1 MKDNT
6 MTTTSATTLPALM
19 RHNAATIGTRPAVR
33 EKNCGIWRTFTW
45 AQYYDEVRDFALGLA
60 AHGFKRGD
68 KLSVI
73 GDNRPRLYWAQLSA
87 QSLGG
92 VAVPVFQDSIAT
104 ELGYVFAHAEVS
116 VIVAEDQEQV
126 DKVLSLKDQLP
137 SLELVVYDD
146 PRGMR
151 QYDSPLLKSFDEI
164 QAAGRAFAAQHPGYV
179 EAEIDKGEG
188 KDIALFSYTSGTTG
202 RPKGVMLSHA
212 NLISVGESIVAAGD
226 INMDDE
232 WLCYLPMAWIGDS
245 LYSTTISLMVGFTC
259 NCPENVETVQR
270 DLRELGPSTFLAPP
284 RIWENLLTAIQ
295 IRAADASW
303 LKRSLFEFFRNLAER
318 AELSRHDGKPLS
330 LATRLGLALGEI
342 LVYAPVRDQ
351 LGLGRTRWAYTGGA
365 PLGADAY
372 RFFRSFGVNLK
383 QIYGATEVAGLATL
397 QPDGEADPNTV
408 GRICSGMEVRI
419 AENGEVLIR
428 SPGLFAGYYKQP
440 DATKDARTD
449 DGWYHTGDAGFLD
462 PRGHLVI
469 IDRAKDVG
477 ALADGTPFA
486 PQFIENKLK
495 YSPFIR
501 EAVAFGDGRPYVAA
515 LVAIDLAIAG
525 KWAERRGLAYTSF
538 QDLSARPE
546 VRALIA
552 EEIRTCNATL
562 PASGRIRRFLLVN
575 KEFDA
580 DDNEITRTRKIRRR
594 FVAEKYAAAVAALYG
609 DAEEVELTTEITYE
623 DGRTGK
629 LKVRLK
635 IADVPDAADIGEV
648 AAPAAPAA
656 PAREPAHA

>member
-1 MKDNT
+1 
-6 MTTTSATTLPALM
+6 MTTSTPTPQTLPSLM
-19 RHNAATIGTRPAVR
+19 RRNAATMAARPAVR
-33 EKNCGIWRTFTW
+33 EKDRGIWRTFTW
-45 AQYYDEVRDFALGLA
+45 SQYYEEVRDFALGLA

-92 VAVPVFQDSIAT
+92 VAVPVFQDSIAS
-104 ELGYVFAHAEVS
+104 ELAYVLDHAEVS

-126 DKVLSLKDQLP
+126 DKVLSLKDKLP
-137 SLELVVYDD
+137 ALRLLVYDD
-146 PRGMR
+146 SRGMR
-151 QYDSPLLKSFDEI
+151 KYDSPLLKSFEAV
-164 QAAGRAFAAQHPGYV
+164 QAAGRTFAAQHPGYV
-179 EAEIDKGEG
+179 DAEIDKGRAD
-188 KDIALFSYTSGTTG
+188 DIALLAYTSGTTG
-202 RPKGVMLSHA
+202 RPKGVMLSYA

-226 INMDDE
+226 VRVDDE

-270 DLRELGPSTFLAPP
+270 DLRELGPSAFLAPP
-284 RIWENLLTAIQ
+284 RIWENMLTAIQ
-295 IRAADASW
+295 IRAADASP
-303 LKRSLFEFFRNLAER
+303 LKRRLFEFFRNLAER
-318 AELSRHDGKPLS
+318 AELARHDGKPLS

-342 LVYAPVRDQ
+342 FVYAPVRDQ
-351 LGLGRTRWAYTGGA
+351 LGLRRTRWAYTGGA

-372 RFFRSFGVNLK
+372 RFFRSFGINLK
-383 QIYGATEVAGLATL
+383 QIYGATEVAGLASL

-408 GRICSGMEVRI
+408 GRICPGMEVRI
-419 AENGEVLIR
+419 ADNGEVLIR

-440 DATKDARTD
+440 DATKETRTD
-449 DGWYHTGDAGFLD
+449 DGWYRTGDAGFLD

-495 YSPFIR
+495 FSPFIR
-501 EAVAFGDGRPYVAA
+501 EAVAFGDGRSYVAA
-515 LVAIDLAIAG
+515 LVAIDLATVG
-525 KWAERRGLAYTSF
+525 KWAERHGLAYTSF
-538 QDLSARPE
+538 QDLSARSE
-546 VRALIA
+546 VRALIG
-552 EEIRTCNATL
+552 EEIRICNTTL
-562 PASGRIRRFLLVN
+562 PPSGRIRRFLLVN

-594 FVAEKYAAAVAALYG
+594 FVAEKYAAAVSALYTE
-609 DAEEVELTTEITYE
+609 AEDVELTTEITYE

-629 LKVRLK
+629 LEVRLK
-635 IADVPDAADIGEV
+635 IADVPDAPAVPEV
-648 AAPAAPAA
+648 AAGAAPAAPV
-656 PAREPAHA
+656 REAVHA